1 MNPGSAQYGEKREIR
16 TCSKTCNFYFWTFG
30 SWSECKLDGGN
41 CGKGNLNWTFK
52 RWRNVIV
59 FDDFCCIGLGIQT
72 RTVQCSTNGSPS
84 NVKDTSLCESQSLI
98 ALDDL
103 VSRDCYVACPD
114 ECVVESWSEWSE
126 CDRDCSEQRK
136 RTRRVL
142 RQDKNLQ
149 CNDTELIQV
158 WI

>member
-1 MNPGSAQYGEKREIR
+1 M
-16 TCSKTCNFYFWTFG
+16 
-30 SWSECKLDGGN
+30 
-41 CGKGNLNWTFK
+41 
-52 RWRNVIV
+52 
-59 FDDFCCIGLGIQT
+59 
-72 RTVQCSTNGSPS
+72 
-84 NVKDTSLCESQSLI
+84 KDTSLCESQSLI
-98 ALDDL
+98 AMDDL

-114 ECVVESWSEWSE
+114 ECVLESWSEWSA

-158 WI
+158 GRKICLPRK

>member
-1 MNPGSAQYGEKREIR
+1 M
-16 TCSKTCNFYFWTFG
+16 KTNHFSTLMILYI
-30 SWSECKLDGGN
+30 D
-41 CGKGNLNWTFK
+41 
-52 RWRNVIV
+52 
-59 FDDFCCIGLGIQT
+59 LGIQT
-72 RTVQCSTNGSPS
+72 RTVQCSTNGSPAT
-84 NVKDTSLCESQSLI
+84 VKDTSLCESQSLI
-98 ALDDL
+98 AMDDL

-114 ECVVESWSEWSE
+114 ECVLESWSEWSA

-158 WI
+158 GRKICFRRK

>member
-16 TCSKTCNFYFWTFG
+16 TCSKTCPFYFWTFG

-41 CGKGNLNWTFK
+41 CGKGISSYNLPTWYRQWFFNF
-52 RWRNVIV
+52 V
-59 FDDFCCIGLGIQT
+59 GIQT
-72 RTVQCSTNGSPS
+72 RTVQCSTNGNPS
-84 NVKDTSLCESQSLI
+84 TVKDTSLCESQSLV

-103 VSRDCYVACPD
+103 VSQDCYVACPD
-114 ECVVESWSEWSE
+114 ECVVESWSEWSA
-126 CDRDCSEQRK
+126 CDRECSEQRK
-136 RTRRVL
+136 RTRRIL

-158 WI
+158 WF

>member
-1 MNPGSAQYGEKREIR
+1 MRTLSHEIQLKMNHFSILMFFISR
-16 TCSKTCNFYFWTFG
+16 
-30 SWSECKLDGGN
+30 
-41 CGKGNLNWTFK
+41 
-52 RWRNVIV
+52 
-59 FDDFCCIGLGIQT
+59 LGIQT
-72 RTVQCSTNGSPS
+72 RTVQCSTNGSPAT
-84 NVKDTSLCESQSLI
+84 VKDTSLCESQSLI

-114 ECVVESWSEWSE
+114 ECVVESWSEWSA

-158 WI
+158 